1 MFLPP
6 YSPHVHHCLR
16 HGRHGNLF
24 LNNLSG
30 FLCPF
35 TPPPSPLP
43 NLHPSHISK
52 AARNYTSIIV
62 LLFSSTIRITR
73 FKIFIFSGKL
83 ILLFLFEKYIN
94 VIQM

>member
-35 TPPPSPLP
+35 TPPLP
-43 NLHPSHISK
+43 PPQFASLTHFK
-52 AARNYTSIIV
+52 
-62 LLFSSTIRITR
+62 SST
-73 FKIFIFSGKL
+73 KL
-83 ILLFLFEKYIN
+83 YYLL
-94 VIQM
+94 

>member
-1 MFLPP
+1 MSL
-6 YSPHVHHCLR
+6 H
-16 HGRHGNLF
+16 
-24 LNNLSG
+24 
-30 FLCPF
+30 
-35 TPPPSPLP
+35 TPPTPSPICIPHTFQKQHEIIL
-43 NLHPSHISK
+43 
-52 AARNYTSIIV
+52 SIIV

>member
-35 TPPPSPLP
+35 THPPPPSPICIPHTFQKQHEIIL
-43 NLHPSHISK
+43 
-52 AARNYTSIIV
+52 SIIV
-62 LLFSSTIRITR
+62 LLFSSTI
-73 FKIFIFSGKL
+73 
-83 ILLFLFEKYIN
+83 
-94 VIQM
+94 